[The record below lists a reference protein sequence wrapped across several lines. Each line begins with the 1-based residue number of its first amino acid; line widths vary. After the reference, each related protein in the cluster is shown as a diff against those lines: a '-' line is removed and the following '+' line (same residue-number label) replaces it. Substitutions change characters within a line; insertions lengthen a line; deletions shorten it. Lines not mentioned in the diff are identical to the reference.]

1 MSTNDERLRQAYRGA
16 VLDLAGRADRGSHP
30 EPEALVAVA
39 ERSGSEAVRLEVL
52 DHVMACDEC
61 RRELDL
67 VRASLLAAGM
77 PRQRTWFR
85 SPAIGMMAIAATLL
99 VVAGVRLFMAS
110 STDPEAGSRL
120 RGGSAVTTYPVR
132 WLPSVGAGLAWR
144 PTAGA
149 ESYRLELVDE
159 TGAAVVDSTMR
170 DTTFVVVDSLLRGRR
185 ELMWSV
191 SATLGDGSSV
201 TSLPAR
207 LGPPQR

>member
-1 MSTNDERLRQAYRGA
+1 MSSNDARLRQAYRAA
-16 VLDLAGRADRGSHP
+16 VLDQGPRAGGESHP

-52 DHVMACDEC
+52 DHVMACEAC
-61 RRELDL
+61 RRELDV

-99 VVAGVRLFMAS
+99 VVAGVRLFMTS
-110 STDPEAGSRL
+110 SADQEPGPRL

-149 ESYRLELVDE
+149 ERYRLEVVDE
-159 TGAAVVDSTMR
+159 NGAAVVDSTMR
-170 DTTFVVVDSLLRGRR
+170 DTTLIVPDSLLRGRR
-185 ELMWSV
+185 EVTWSV
-191 SATLGDGSSV
+191 SATLGDGSTV
-201 TSLPAR
+201 TSLPTRLVRSAR
-207 LGPPQR
+207 

>member
-1 MSTNDERLRQAYRGA
+1 MSSNDERLRLAYRTA
-16 VLDLAGRADRGSHP
+16 VLDRGPRAGGESHP

-52 DHVMACDEC
+52 DHVMACEAC
-61 RRELDL
+61 RRELDV

-99 VVAGVRLFMAS
+99 VVAGVRLFMTS
-110 STDPEAGSRL
+110 SVDQEAGPRL
-120 RGGSAVTTYPVR
+120 RGGSAVTTYPAR

-149 ESYRLELVDE
+149 ESYRLEVVDE
-159 TGAAVVDSTMR
+159 NGAAVVDSTMR
-170 DTTFVVVDSLLRGRR
+170 DTTLVVPNSLLRGRR
-185 ELMWSV
+185 ELTWSV
-191 SATLGDGSSV
+191 SATLGDGSTV
-201 TSLPAR
+201 TSLPTRLVRSAR
-207 LGPPQR
+207 